1 MPGEE
6 DTYHSLFFHLLSQ
19 ANKNTVYRY
28 AEAKE
33 LGIFREIGE
42 HEFAGVNAG
51 EIMGR
56 ILKQRALYEERQ
68 RRKGAKAKDE
78 DNMSN

>member
-6 DTYHSLFFHLLSQ
+6 DTYTPPALSISTH
-19 ANKNTVYRY
+19 NTDGYRY
-28 AEAKE
+28 AEAKA
-33 LGIFREIGE
+33 LGIFQEVGE

-56 ILKQRALYEERQ
+56 ILRQRELYEERQ
-68 RRKGAKAKDE
+68 RRKGVKAIDE
-78 DNMSN
+78 DDMVN

>member
-6 DTYHSLFFHLLSQ
+6 DTYTPLPCISAH
-19 ANKNTVYRY
+19 NTDSFRY
-28 AEAKE
+28 AEAKA
-33 LGIFREIGE
+33 LGIFQEVGE

-56 ILKQRALYEERQ
+56 ILKQRELYEERQ
-68 RRKGAKAKDE
+68 RRKGVKAVDE
-78 DNMSN
+78 DDMVN

>member
-1 MPGEE
+1 MKKTRTAPCPL
-6 DTYHSLFFHLLSQ
+6 YLPPQ
-19 ANKNTVYRY
+19 ADRHPHRY
-28 AEAKE
+28 KEAKE
-33 LGIFREIGE
+33 LGIFQEIGE

-68 RRKGAKAKDE
+68 RRKGIKAQGE
-78 DNMSN
+78 DNMTN

>member
-6 DTYHSLFFHLLSQ
+6 DTYAPSTLCILTHS
-19 ANKNTVYRY
+19 TDGYRY
-28 AEAKE
+28 AEAKA
-33 LGIFREIGE
+33 LGIFQEVGE

-56 ILKQRALYEERQ
+56 ILKQRELYEERQ
-68 RRKGAKAKDE
+68 RRKGVKTVDE
-78 DNMSN
+78 DGMVN

>member
-1 MPGEE
+1 MI
-6 DTYHSLFFHLLSQ
+6 
-19 ANKNTVYRY
+19 NRY

-33 LGIFREIGE
+33 LGIFQEIGA

-56 ILKQRALYEERQ
+56 ILKQRELYEERQ
-68 RRKGAKAKDE
+68 RRKGVKTQDE
-78 DNMSN
+78 DNMTN

>member
-1 MPGEE
+1 LVN
-6 DTYHSLFFHLLSQ
+6 S
-19 ANKNTVYRY
+19 Y

-33 LGIFREIGE
+33 MGIFQEIGA

-68 RRKGAKAKDE
+68 RKKGVKAEEE
-78 DNMSN
+78 DNMTN